1 MTISPDSDWEAQNH
15 DSNNQDVG
23 NTIQKHHQIN
33 QGLLLNK
40 ELMNE
45 EVLDKHK
52 ICAEE
57 LPQFEKNIWNLLG
70 KMSFCVETKLAF
82 RSVWLHNRT
91 FVFDHVKKRYL

>member
-70 KMSFCVETKLAF
+70 KMSFCVETKL
-82 RSVWLHNRT
+82 SNPGKKI
-91 FVFDHVKKRYL
+91 FVQSLVIDCL